1 MTKSSIFF
9 LQITIFLS
17 CVLILLQIYR
27 SENKLINVQQTYF
40 LTTCAI
46 KANYVY
52 EHVCTTQTHL
62 QQPAALLSWFITHEC
77 RYTIGMLA
85 DPLVKA
91 LSLSLSLHFPSNY
104 EKAASFPGRKSTSKG
119 YGKGGKHNKKRKA
132 ANKTGFVNIYSP
144 RTTSGCWGLGE
155 CVCVSWD
162 HPRIGRNE
170 VELLGTGKRPEDLL
184 GTLLEQ
190 LF

>member
-91 LSLSLSLHFPSNY
+91 LSLSLSLCIFLATMKRRHPSR
-104 EKAASFPGRKSTSKG
+104 AGRAPAKV
-119 YGKGGKHNKKRKA
+119 
-132 ANKTGFVNIYSP
+132 TGREGN
-144 RTTSGCWGLGE
+144 TTRSG
-155 CVCVSWD
+155 
-162 HPRIGRNE
+162 RRQ
-170 VELLGTGKRPEDLL
+170 TKQDL
-184 GTLLEQ
+184 
-190 LF
+190 